1 MILLLL
7 LLFAGVVLME
17 VPGMVK
23 NKMWRELAVFFIFLV
38 VGMGLSIPQVL
49 GLKIPN
55 PTKAIEAI
63 FKPLS
68 DLLKLK

>member
-23 NKMWRELAVFFIFLV
+23 NNMWRELAVFFIFLV
-38 VGMGLSIPQVL
+38 VGMALSIPQAL
-49 GLKIPN
+49 GVKIPS
-55 PTKAIEAI
+55 PTKPIEAL
-63 FKPLS
+63 FRPLS
-68 DLLKLK
+68 ELLK